1 MIERLVKNCGTADKK
16 ICCTT
21 KCFTHQISN
30 ERMEYFVLESMVKKR
45 ITQEYIKRIE
55 KE

>member
-1 MIERLVKNCGTADKK
+1 
-16 ICCTT
+16 
-21 KCFTHQISN
+21 
-30 ERMEYFVLESMVKKR
+30 MEYFVLESMVKKR